1 MAIKITSDSTCD
13 LSPELLERYQVS
25 SHPLCV
31 NLGDRVCRDGLDITP
46 TDIFAHVSETGQL
59 PTTSAI
65 NIGDYVDFFAPLSKE
80 YEAVIHI
87 NLGSGFSSCH
97 QNAKL
102 AAAEFDNVYAVD
114 SCNLSSGQGLM
125 VIEAALAAQRG
136 EKAEDIVAMLN
147 ELAPRIDTSFVV
159 DKLDYLVKGGRCS
172 SAAALGANLLKLK
185 PCINLEH
192 GKMEVGK
199 KYRGVWTK
207 ILPGYA
213 KERLEGKEICKDRVF
228 ITCTSCPPEVIAELR
243 ELLKGEG
250 FGEVLENVA
259 GCTITSH
266 CGPNCLGVLF
276 IRSK

>member
-13 LSPELLERYQVS
+13 LTPEMLERYQVS
-25 SHPLCV
+25 TMPLSV
-31 NLGDRVCRDGLDITP
+31 SLGSNTYKDGLDIVP
-46 TDIFAHVSETGQL
+46 ADIFKYVSETGQL
-59 PTTSAI
+59 PTTAAT
-65 NIGDYVDFFAPLSKE
+65 NIGEYMEFFGPLSE
-80 YEAVIHI
+80 QYDAVIHI

-136 EKAEDIVAMLN
+136 DKAEDIAAMLN

-159 DKLDYLVKGGRCS
+159 DKLDYLAKGGRCS
-172 SAAALGANLLKLK
+172 SAVALGANLLKLK

-192 GKMEVGK
+192 GKMDVGK
-199 KYRGVWTK
+199 KYRGVWAK
-207 ILPGYA
+207 LLPGYA

-228 ITCTSCPPEVIAELR
+228 ITYTSCPPEVVAELR
-243 ELLKGEG
+243 EILKAEG
-250 FGEVLENVA
+250 FGEILENVA

>member
-13 LSPELLERYQVS
+13 LSKELLERYQVTVM
-25 SHPLCV
+25 PLCV
-31 NLGDRVCRDGLDITP
+31 NLGDKVYRDGEDIVP
-46 TDIFAHVSETGQL
+46 SDIFNYVAKTGNL

-65 NIGDYVDFFAPLSKE
+65 NIGDYQDFFAPLAAE

-97 QNAKL
+97 QNALL
-102 AAAEFDNVYAVD
+102 AAEEFDNVFAVD

-136 EKAEDIVAMLN
+136 EKAEDIVAMLK
-147 ELAPRIDTSFVV
+147 ELTGRIDTSFVL
-159 DKLDYLVKGGRCS
+159 DKLDYLAKGGRCS
-172 SAAALGANLLKLK
+172 SVVALGANLLKLK

-192 GKMEVGK
+192 GKMDVGK
-199 KYRGVWTK
+199 KYRGVWAKT
-207 ILPGYA
+207 LPGYA
-213 KERLEGKEICKDRVF
+213 KDRLEGKDVCKDRVF
-228 ITCTSCPPEVIAELR
+228 ITWTSCPPEMVAELR
-243 ELLKGEG
+243 AQLEAEG
-250 FGEVLENVA
+250 FGEILETVA
-259 GCTITSH
+259 GSTITSH